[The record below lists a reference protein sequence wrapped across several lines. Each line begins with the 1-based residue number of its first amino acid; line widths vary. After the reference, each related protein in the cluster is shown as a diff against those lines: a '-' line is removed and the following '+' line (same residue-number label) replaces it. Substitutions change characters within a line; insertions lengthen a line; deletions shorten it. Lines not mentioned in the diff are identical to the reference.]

1 MKKEDFN
8 SEAAPMARRAGGS
21 PLRGGEQ
28 VLQSKTVE
36 AIIGAAEQRI
46 KHKQLPFRCHRRRWI
61 TPVSGLTSK
70 KAQVQ
75 QIFIYA
81 IGIVVVGLI
90 LVFGYQAV
98 RNLSSQGEQVKAIEF
113 RTQLANDIKGISFG
127 DVRIREYPIPQGFD
141 FVCVSDKENFGP
153 GACFPDDDFEAKYPI
168 VVDAIKTENKDNI
181 FLGGEVAPDSF
192 TLEKMRLGIG
202 ICYRDQQPVD
212 IDNDRNT
219 DNDEGDKIPIA
230 VRCFDINNGKLKLN
244 LTGTSIDY
252 GQPRGREFGVVV
264 S

>member
-202 ICYRDQQPVD
+202 ECWKNGVKQTRGSPAPAPYG
-212 IDNDRNT
+212 IDKYD
-219 DNDEGDKIPIA
+219 IA
-230 VRCFDINNGKLKLN
+230 VRCFDVKNGKLKLQ
-244 LTGTSIDY
+244 LEGK
-252 GQPRGREFGVVV
+252 GRDVIV
-264 S
+264 SEADN